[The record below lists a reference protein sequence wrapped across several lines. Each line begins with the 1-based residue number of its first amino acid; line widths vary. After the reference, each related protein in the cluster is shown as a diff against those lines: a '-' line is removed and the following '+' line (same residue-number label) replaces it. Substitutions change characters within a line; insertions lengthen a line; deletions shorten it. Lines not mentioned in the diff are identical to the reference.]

1 VIIAILV
8 GTSWN
13 IWLCELPLKP
23 GMLPAKQSTGRHRL
37 MEQRRNDDEDPNLE
51 SQNCLCRS
59 DFSGRRVSRSYR
71 RKPRMERS
79 AMQDQID
86 EYHGFMTDHPTA
98 STQIRENPQLVYDNK
113 FLKSHPEVER
123 FLKRHPELRQEI
135 ARRPGQVFGSY
146 RNDYR
151 YGGYHRDDRRFDWWH
166 H

>member
-1 VIIAILV
+1 MKNQTLNRRIVYAAAIFLAGAFLV
-8 GTSWN
+8 
-13 IWLCELPLKP
+13 L
-23 GMLPAKQSTGRHRL
+23 TGESRAWSD
-37 MEQRRNDDEDPNLE
+37 QRRL
-51 SQNCLCRS
+51 
-59 DFSGRRVSRSYR
+59 
-71 RKPRMERS
+71 
-79 AMQDQID
+79 QDQID